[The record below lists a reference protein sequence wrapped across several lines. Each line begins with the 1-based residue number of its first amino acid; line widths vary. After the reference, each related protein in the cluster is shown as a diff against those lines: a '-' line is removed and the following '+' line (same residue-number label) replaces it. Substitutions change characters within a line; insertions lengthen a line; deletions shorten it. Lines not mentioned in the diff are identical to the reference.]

1 MRQNM
6 KHSSSL
12 NEISLERNHRIV
24 IISKTLCVK
33 QGYNSIKMETTEM
46 SKKKKLVKIKA
57 QS

>member
-1 MRQNM
+1 M